1 MSMTYRSDAFPVC
14 SMWKKL
20 QTKCHSSSTYP
31 KAQCIIRD
39 DDFISWLH
47 LKNCTHWRK
56 AKQMQPMW
64 ICIFSGRPFKDTLK
78 KCNQCDYQGGHLRTH
93 ENSQRR
99 KVEQMQPMRLCIFSG
114 RWFGETFGNTQRRK
128 VKQMQP
134 MWLCIFSG
142 RPYVDTFKNTQWI
155 KVNKCNQCDYAS
167 LIDWLIYWLIWGHIW
182 KCTLEKIG
190 KMSNKCNQCE
200 FSFSQAGAL
209 ITHLA

>member
-78 KCNQCDYQGGHLRTH
+78 NATNVTTREAIWGHMKIHSREKLNKCNQCDFASSRAGDLGRHLETH
-93 ENSQRR
+93 R
-99 KVEQMQPMRLCIFSG
+99 
-114 RWFGETFGNTQRRK
+114 GEK
-128 VKQMQP
+128 
-134 MWLCIFSG
+134 S
-142 RPYVDTFKNTQWI
+142 
-155 KVNKCNQCDYAS
+155 NKCNQCDYAS
-167 LIDWLIYWLIWGHIW
+167 
-182 KCTLEKIG
+182 
-190 KMSNKCNQCE
+190 
-200 FSFSQAGAL
+200 SQAG
-209 ITHLA
+209 HM